1 MIESCYFSHDWRGL
15 CKNWRQNF
23 VDFGSGDLD
32 RFKVDREMIAIE
44 LALKNKIKQ
53 FFFNSS
59 DRLGDRENQKKK
71 IVW

>member
-1 MIESCYFSHDWRGL
+1 
-15 CKNWRQNF
+15 